1 MMPFEARLLLISVG
15 PSAWHISNIF
25 SSGRAAL
32 ISSEKEAAA
41 VLGDVGTGDPAG
53 WWDIG
58 APGCE
63 GAPSLLPPLTLPGQ
77 MELLSLHPRV

>member
-1 MMPFEARLLLISVG
+1 MPFEAQLLLISVG

-41 VLGDVGTGDPAG
+41 VLGDEGTGDPAG
-53 WWDIG
+53 RRGSG

-63 GAPSLLPPLTLPGQ
+63 GAPPLLPPLTLPEQ
-77 MELLSLHPRV
+77 MELVSLHPRS